1 MTIRGRVVKMFSL
14 MGTLMLVQM
23 AAVLYLHR
31 EGARM
36 RDAAAVTRTTVEHL
50 DESQQF
56 LLEMLS
62 AERGYAATGDRA
74 LLSEY
79 SSAQNAYV
87 QHRQAANVLLDPE
100 GQQQLS
106 RIDGLVQAWIRHGAD
121 AAIAARDRGTTGAL
135 THLHESGSSWDAIHQ
150 AMERLE
156 TREFDLL
163 GQRQAEADRQTLRAT
178 MLMLVIPVVCML
190 ALVYLSID
198 ATVHTLR
205 PMGALGRSAQL
216 IAQGEFVVPPADG
229 FGGEVAVVRDAFA
242 LMATA
247 IQQRERDLHDALAR
261 ERDGRAELQRLHG
274 EVAQQHARLLATLET
289 VPAALVILDPHG
301 RIVLQNKAAEALLGR
316 PPEGVEAQRVYWR
329 GFFVMNKDRTP
340 ARPRE
345 WAPLRALGGETV
357 MAQELSVRRPNGKVV
372 PIVVSA
378 APLRDEAGRVVGA
391 VSAFQDVTPL
401 LALEQM
407 KTDFVAT
414 VSHELRTPLTSVRGA
429 LQLVLAD
436 EAITDPD
443 QRQLLTVALNNA
455 ERLIRIVNDILDI
468 SKIES
473 GRLPLDKRPCR
484 VEELLRVAQQSVAPI
499 AAATDVRLESQLAP
513 DLRPV
518 LVDFDRI
525 VQALVNLLSNA
536 VKFAPAGSAIH
547 VRGVNG
553 ENGTVD
559 IAIQDTGAGIS
570 AEDQQQLFQKFQQ
583 VDGSASR
590 RVGGTGLGLSIT
602 KALVEQHGGSIAVQS
617 EVGAGSTFTI
627 RLPAA
632 DAVYSALRQSPES
645 DDDTAPI
652 PNRPRVL
659 IAEDD
664 EGLLI
669 VLTQTLTRG
678 GLEVDVARNGHDAWT
693 MAARQPPALLVLDLA
708 MPQMD
713 GFEVIRRL
721 RANAR
726 SHDLPIIAISGS
738 DKAGPSE
745 RRAREAGANS
755 FLPKPLDANG
765 LVHEVQRLLAASPA
779 VQ

>member
-1 MTIRGRVVKMFSL
+1 MTIRGRVVKMFAL

-23 AAVLYLHR
+23 ALVLYLQR
-31 EGARM
+31 EGTRM
-36 RDAAAVTRTTVEHL
+36 RDAATATRTTVEHL
-50 DESQQF
+50 DESQQS

-62 AERGYAATGDRA
+62 AERGYAVTGDLD
-74 LLSEY
+74 LLAEY
-79 SSAQNAYV
+79 SRAESSYV
-87 QHRQAANVLLDPE
+87 QHRQAAHGLLDAE
-100 GQQQLS
+100 GQQQLA
-106 RIDGLVQAWIRHGAD
+106 RIDDRVQAWIRQGAD
-121 AAIAARDRGTTGAL
+121 ALVAARDRGTPDAL
-135 THLHESGSSWDAIHQ
+135 SHLHESGTNWDAIHQ
-150 AMERLE
+150 SMERLE

-163 GQRQAEADRQTLRAT
+163 NQRQAEADRQTQRAT
-178 MLMLVIPVVCML
+178 MLMLVIPVICML

-216 IAQGEFVVPPADG
+216 IAQGEFSVPPPAG
-229 FGGEVAVVRDAFA
+229 FAGEVALVRDAFA

-261 ERDGRAELQRLHG
+261 ERDGRAELQIVNAEAAH
-274 EVAQQHARLLATLET
+274 QHARLLATLGT

-301 RIVLQNKAAEALLGR
+301 QILLQNTAAEALLGR
-316 PPEGVEAQRVYWR
+316 PPEAREAQAAYWR
-329 GFFVMNKDRTP
+329 GFFVTNKDGTP

-345 WAPLRALGGETV
+345 WAPLRALKGETV
-357 MAQELSVRRPNGKVV
+357 TAQELSVRRPTGETV

-378 APLRDEAGRVVGA
+378 APLRDEEGRVVGA
-391 VSAFQDVTPL
+391 VAAFQDVTPL

-443 QRQLLTVALNNA
+443 QRQLLTIALNNA

-499 AAATDVRLESQLAP
+499 AAATDVRLEPELAP
-513 DLRPV
+513 DLHTV
-518 LVDFDRI
+518 FVDFDRI

-547 VRGVNG
+547 VRGANREDGMVG
-553 ENGTVD
+553 
-559 IAIQDTGAGIS
+559 IAIQDVGAGIS
-570 AEDQQQLFQKFQQ
+570 AEDQEQLFQRFQQ
-583 VDGSASR
+583 VDSSASR
-590 RVGGTGLGLSIT
+590 RVGGTGLGLAIT
-602 KALVEQHGGSIAVQS
+602 KALVEQHGGSIGVQS
-617 EVGAGSTFTI
+617 DVGAGSTFTI
-627 RLPAA
+627 VLPAA
-632 DAVYSALRQSPES
+632 DAVYSALRRRP
-645 DDDTAPI
+645 DTDDTAPV
-652 PNRPRVL
+652 PDRPRVL
-659 IAEDD
+659 VAEDD

-669 VLTQTLTRG
+669 VLTQALTRG
-678 GLEVDVARNGHDAWT
+678 GLEVEVARNGHDAWT
-693 MAARQPPALLVLDLA
+693 MASRQPPALLVLDLA

-721 RANAR
+721 RASAR
-726 SHDLPIIAISGS
+726 SHDVPIIAISGS

-745 RRAREAGANS
+745 RRAREVGANC

-765 LVHEVQRLLAASPA
+765 LVHEVQRLLATLPT